1 MTEVF
6 TPLWPVKPFI
16 HLPCQTRCVNWG
28 LCSLVLWQS
37 EGANWNEIDS
47 VVMRSQAGV
56 SWWVK
61 WEGAGVCM
69 TATTVQLGITVL
81 RCCGGCVGDF
91 SCRAAHVSVF
101 WHFRTEI
108 NTLENPQP
116 MKEMKLCEHL
126 LWCTTSWIFCVCIWV
141 VLELSSL
148 KSRRHNR
155 FLLDLIAW
163 VHLNLSVK
171 QNRCLVIKIS
181 KATSVWVS
189 KFVSDNEI
197 KISLFLRG
205 LIATGK
211 NLNFYL

>member
-6 TPLWPVKPFI
+6 TPLWPVKSFI

-47 VVMRSQAGV
+47 VVRRSQAGV
-56 SWWVK
+56 SWWVEWK
-61 WEGAGVCM
+61 GAAWLPPLCSWPLQCWGAVEAVLETSAAGLCTWVCSG
-69 TATTVQLGITVL
+69 TSGP
-81 RCCGGCVGDF
+81 
-91 SCRAAHVSVF
+91 
-101 WHFRTEI
+101 EI
-108 NTLENPQP
+108 NTLKKPQP
-116 MKEMKLCEHL
+116 MKERKLCEHL
-126 LWCTTSWIFCVCIWV
+126 LWCSSSWIFCVCVWV

-148 KSRRHNR
+148 NSRRHNR

-163 VHLNLSVK
+163 VHLNISVK

-197 KISLFLRG
+197 KIGLFLGG